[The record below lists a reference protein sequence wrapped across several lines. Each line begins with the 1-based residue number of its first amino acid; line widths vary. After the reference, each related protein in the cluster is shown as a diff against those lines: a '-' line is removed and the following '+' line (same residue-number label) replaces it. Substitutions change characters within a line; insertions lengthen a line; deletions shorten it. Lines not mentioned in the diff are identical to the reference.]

1 MAQTLSEG
9 VVVPNMD
16 GEETISATG
25 VAEMVAL
32 GTTTNAALQ
41 SKAGHRTFLPTDDL
55 DTATT
60 PGIYGFWPTTANSP
74 GGSGIVLT
82 GTVLSTS
89 GTATQVQ
96 QTAFHSSATESRI
109 LSRFM
114 GSAGWS
120 TWQWSGGSD
129 SARVQQIPSGGDLND
144 ARTPGS
150 YGFWGNLSDNAPAAG
165 SGTLYVSEVLTTS
178 GAVSALSQFAVMP
191 HVSGPQLWSRF
202 FGSAWS
208 QWIRIDAGAVVPTE
222 IGMRPAAPGSMKSAP
237 LAMSTG
243 FGGAQTTG
251 TGTTVV
257 VQYMP
262 EMVER
267 VQLHLINRNP
277 RYQLQD
283 ESTTTLSS
291 VQIGLHNGSGGS
303 ASWTTLGAGATP
315 YGSRWV
321 EVPEAWRGKDV
332 AVRYTWQNS
341 GTIQMNIGYGWT
353 NGARQNN
360 LPLWAWLECEVPADT
375 PVVGVYG
382 DSLSAG
388 VGAARSM
395 ADSYIVQWAK
405 LHAAFPAFW
414 AHSGDASTTWTEGM
428 PRKWFLYGMDVAAP
442 DAMIYAMGS
451 NEVYGGAS
459 PTADVMEQRVT
470 DTVAMIK
477 KKITPNVYGALIM
490 PRTSYPDETLRR
502 AVNAWYP
509 TSGLFRQ
516 VIDFASAVSNDDDNL
531 IPAYDSD
538 GIHLTAAGYAA
549 VAAVIPASIIPAP
562 ASWGAAI
569 AALNAAA
576 Q

>member
-1 MAQTLSEG
+1 MAHTLSEG
-9 VVVPNMD
+9 VVVPDMD
-16 GEETISATG
+16 GGETISATG

-32 GTTTNAALQ
+32 GTTVNAALQ
-41 SKAGHRTFLPTDDL
+41 SKAGHRTYLPTDDL
-55 DTATT
+55 NTATT

-74 GGSGIVLT
+74 GGSGVVLT

-96 QTAFHSSATESRI
+96 QTAFQSSIAESSI
-109 LSRFM
+109 FSRFM

-120 TWQWSGGSD
+120 QWRRID
-129 SARVQQIPSGGDLND
+129 
-144 ARTPGS
+144 
-150 YGFWGNLSDNAPAAG
+150 
-165 SGTLYVSEVLTTS
+165 S
-178 GAVSALSQFAVMP
+178 GAVDLSDVPVAL
-191 HVSGPQLWSRF
+191 
-202 FGSAWS
+202 
-208 QWIRIDAGAVVPTE
+208 
-222 IGMRPAAPGSMKSAP
+222 RPAAPGSMKSAP

-277 RYQLQD
+277 RYQLLD

-332 AVRYTWQNS
+332 AVRYTWANS
-341 GTIQMNIGYGWT
+341 GQIQMNIGYGWT

-382 DSLSAG
+382 DSLSSG
-388 VGAARSM
+388 VGSSRSM

-405 LHAAFPAFW
+405 LHGAFPAFW
-414 AHSGDASTTWTEGM
+414 AHSGDASITWTEDT

-459 PTADVMEQRVT
+459 PTAEVMKQRVT
-470 DTVAMIK
+470 DTVAMIRAK
-477 KKITPNVYGALIM
+477 LTPNVYGALIM

-538 GIHLTAAGYAA
+538 GIHLTTAGYAA
-549 VAAVIPASIIPAP
+549 VAAAIPASIIPAP
-562 ASWGAAI
+562 ASSPDYQSAI
-569 AALNAAA
+569 DALNTAA

>member
-1 MAQTLSEG
+1 MVPTLSEG
-9 VVVPNMD
+9 VFIPEPD
-16 GEETISATG
+16 GEQPISSTG

-32 GTTTNAALQ
+32 GTTVNAALR
-41 SKAGHRTFLPTDDL
+41 SKVGHRTYLPAEDL
-55 DTATT
+55 NTATT

-89 GTATQVQ
+89 GTAAQVQ
-96 QTAFHSSATESRI
+96 QTAFQSSIAESSI

-114 GSAGWS
+114 GS
-120 TWQWSGGSD
+120 GG
-129 SARVQQIPSGGDLND
+129 
-144 ARTPGS
+144 
-150 YGFWGNLSDNAPAAG
+150 
-165 SGTLYVSEVLTTS
+165 
-178 GAVSALSQFAVMP
+178 
-191 HVSGPQLWSRF
+191 
-202 FGSAWS
+202 WS
-208 QWIRIDAGAVVPTE
+208 QWRRIDAGAVVPAE

-251 TGTTVV
+251 TGTTVI

-277 RYQLQD
+277 RYQLLD
-283 ESTTTLSS
+283 ESTTALSS

-303 ASWTTLGAGATP
+303 ASWTTLGTGATP
-315 YGSRWV
+315 YGSPWIN
-321 EVPEAWRGKDV
+321 VPAAWRGKDV
-332 AVRYTWQNS
+332 AVRYTWANS
-341 GTIQMNIGYGWT
+341 GTIQMNLGYGWT
-353 NGARQNN
+353 NGARQGN

-388 VGAARSM
+388 VGASRSM

-405 LHAAFPAFW
+405 QHGAFPAFW
-414 AHSGDASTTWTEGM
+414 AHSGDASTTWTEAT
-428 PRKWFLYGMDVAAP
+428 PRKWFLYGMNVAAP

-459 PTADVMEQRVT
+459 PTADVMKQRVT

-538 GIHLTAAGYAA
+538 GIHLTTAGYAA
-549 VAAVIPASIIPAP
+549 VAAAIPASILPTV
-562 ASWGAAI
+562 SWDAAI

-576 Q
+576 S